1 MALSKATMKSTI
13 KAKMD
18 SYMGAAED
26 DTKREDFAEAL
37 ADAMLQILTAQAQVT
52 GNTVVAS
59 GSSAGTWPTTG
70 TVS

>member
-13 KAKMD
+13 KSKMD
-18 SYMGAAED
+18 TYMGSAED
-26 DTKREDFAEAL
+26 DSKREDFAEAL

-59 GSSAGTWPTTG
+59 GSSAGTWPTTATIG
-70 TVS
+70 